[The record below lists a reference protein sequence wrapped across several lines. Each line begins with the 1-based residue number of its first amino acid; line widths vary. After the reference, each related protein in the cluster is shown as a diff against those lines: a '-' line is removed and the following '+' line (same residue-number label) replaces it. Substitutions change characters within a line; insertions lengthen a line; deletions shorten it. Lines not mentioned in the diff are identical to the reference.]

1 MRATMRSKSRPL
13 FARVYPM
20 MARSMEAGGMGDRR
34 STLLAGLRGRVLEV
48 GAGDGANFAHYPATV
63 ERVLAIEPEP
73 HLRVLAN
80 ASVAR
85 APVSVEIRAGTAEL
99 LPATDAS
106 VDAVVFAMV
115 LCSVPDQQTAL
126 AEAVRVLRP
135 GGEIRF
141 LEHVRADT
149 PGLARVQAVLDAT
162 VWPHLVGGCHTGRDT
177 LGALERA
184 ELRVERLER
193 FLFPEAHTPVSF
205 YVLGSAVRGGA
216 A

>member
-1 MRATMRSKSRPL
+1 
-13 FARVYPM
+13 
-20 MARSMEAGGMGDRR
+20 MEAGGMGDRR

>member
-1 MRATMRSKSRPL
+1 MRSKSRPL

>member
-1 MRATMRSKSRPL
+1 
-13 FARVYPM
+13 M